1 MRPRHVVGP
10 PTDAPA
16 AEDSARARAC
26 TEEDGGHERKWQQ
39 QTFAF
44 STVTR
49 KFKIFSLLT
58 SNCSSAQYIAP
69 QMDGTRSEPS
79 LFDNSTWTGS
89 ATSDGTCCQRTLLAL
104 APVSRPSPRRLP
116 RSAPFFLHR
125 RFDRVVSAASK
136 VSAGSASSASS
147 SRPSMRSSVSGLP
160 PTICATHTMRQRNHP
175 PTTRKH
181 ISAIPAQPPKT
192 SPGTSQEFDGG
203 DGALALHP

>member
-1 MRPRHVVGP
+1 MWLHHT
-10 PTDAPA
+10 PT
-16 AEDSARARAC
+16 RARASR
-26 TEEDGGHERKWQQ
+26 GGPTRTSVHLHGGGRRARTKMA
-39 QTFAF
+39 TADF

-49 KFKIFSLLT
+49 KFSAYLHVLRT

-69 QMDGTRSEPS
+69 QMDDTRSEPS
-79 LFDNSTWTGS
+79 LLDNSTWTGS

-136 VSAGSASSASS
+136 VSAGSASSASP
-147 SRPSMRSSVSGLP
+147 SRPSTRSSVSGLP